1 MRCATIT
8 IDEQSRSVTDD
19 IVLPVRD
26 SQNGPFVWLGF
37 PFVTY
42 AYEGRQNRGSY
53 CSTFGIDRALLGVN
67 VHYRASDSEAYVCI
81 RECALSADNKR
92 IISANS
98 ENSNGAQANVPA
110 ETEYTTGAQSNDFT
124 EAGNTTRVQSN
135 DSTDVLLLVRLSKT
149 KSAKCDQPGSPQP
162 VGEGYLIN
170 YRSSRPSRHPV
181 RYTCEEVDEKL
192 YKLGE
197 GKSVLV
203 NVLAPAARVFG
214 IAIHKGEQRT
224 LEIKNTGGTITV
236 NEIALTP
243 LNVPDYD
250 QDACDVDL
258 VSGGACALFG
268 AMCGVLATNTNFL
281 LGGISGAL
289 AGVATFLL
297 IMLAK
302 FAVSRAST
310 PPYTSPTPFQKR

>member
-8 IDEQSRSVTDD
+8 IDEHSRSVTDD
-19 IVLPVRD
+19 IALPVRD
-26 SQNGPFVWLGF
+26 SQNGPFVWLGY

-42 AYEGRQNRGSY
+42 AYEGRQNRGRY
-53 CSTFGIDRALLGVN
+53 CSTFGIDRALLGEN
-67 VHYRASDSEAYVCI
+67 VHYRASESEAYVHL

-98 ENSNGAQANVPA
+98 ENSNGDQANVPA
-110 ETEYTTGAQSNDFT
+110 ETENTTGAQSN
-124 EAGNTTRVQSN
+124 Q
-135 DSTDVLLLVRLSKT
+135 STDVLLLVRLSKT
-149 KSAKCDQPGSPQP
+149 RSAKCDQPGSPQP

-170 YRSSRPSRHPV
+170 YRYSRPSRHPV

-268 AMCGVLATNTNFL
+268 AMCGVLAANTNFL
-281 LGGISGAL
+281 LGGIFGAL

-310 PPYTSPTPFQKR
+310 PPYTSPTPLRKR